1 MMSHV
6 LDLGEGYRH
15 AKLLYDLHIPNA
27 SQTHILMALSSAFY
41 TNVAPI
47 QGWQG
52 VSCSV
57 SSR

>member
-27 SQTHILMALSSAFY
+27 Y
-41 TNVAPI
+41 TDGAI
-47 QGWQG
+47 F
-52 VSCSV
+52 SF
-57 SSR
+57 